1 VNSGYVNL
9 LREIYLDALK
19 NREQKISRVKD
30 SNFNS
35 ILKEASSRWIHYGP
49 SPAACVTAGVDSS
62 WNKRAYQGLN
72 LYAIGA
78 VAVSSANY
86 ILATE
91 YEDEIAD
98 SARNESLETKAMNME
113 ATVAQ
118 KAAATEKADIICID
132 GSIIA
137 RLNKTGSLSAQE
149 SAKKYGDSVFIAKS
163 SESRSQFAPFGSR
176 AGDIYYYGHAS
187 RTTPGFSRPE
197 EIQTSYGRI
206 FELYAR
212 LREST
217 PMIRIEIPKSTD
229 VEDVKGLL
237 DSLAYHS
244 VGGYPYCLKLAH
256 NTCKIS
262 NEDIDRIASI
272 FRLQNENGARDAL
285 NE

>member
-1 VNSGYVNL
+1 VNSGYLNL
-9 LREIYLDALK
+9 LREIYLDALR
-19 NREQKISRVKD
+19 NREQKISRVRD

-35 ILKEASSRWIHYGP
+35 ILMEAASRWVHYRP
-49 SPAACVTAGVDSS
+49 SPAPCLTAGVDSS

-72 LYAIGA
+72 LYAIDA
-78 VAVSSANY
+78 VAVSSSND
-86 ILATE
+86 ILASE
-91 YEDEIAD
+91 YEDDMAD
-98 SARNESLETKAMNME
+98 SARNESLETKAMGME

-118 KAAATEKADIICID
+118 KAAATEKAEIICID

-137 RLNKTGSLSAQE
+137 RLNTTGFLSAQE
-149 SAKKYGDSVFIAKS
+149 SAKKYGNSIFIAKS
-163 SESRSQFAPFGSR
+163 SESRSQFAPLGSR
-176 AGDIYYYGHAS
+176 AGDIYYYSHAS
-187 RTTPGFSRPE
+187 KTSPGFSRPE

-206 FELYAR
+206 FEVYAR
-212 LREST
+212 IREST
-217 PMIRIEIPKSTD
+217 QMIRIEIPKSTD

-237 DSLAYHS
+237 DGLAYHS

-256 NTCKIS
+256 NACKIS

>member
-1 VNSGYVNL
+1 L
-9 LREIYLDALK
+9 LREIYLDALR
-19 NREQKISRVKD
+19 NREQKISKVRD

-35 ILKEASSRWIHYGP
+35 ILKEAESRWIRYEP
-49 SPAACVTAGVDSS
+49 SPATCVTAGVDSS

-72 LYAIGA
+72 LYAIDA
-78 VAVSSANY
+78 VAVSSTND
-86 ILATE
+86 ILASE

-98 SARNESLETKAMNME
+98 SARNESLETKAMGME
-113 ATVAQ
+113 AEVAQ

-137 RLNKTGSLSAQE
+137 RLNKTGSTSAQE
-149 SAKKYGDSVFIAKS
+149 SAKKYGDSLFIAKS
-163 SESRSQFAPFGSR
+163 SESRSQFASLGSR
-176 AGDIYYYGHAS
+176 AGDIYYYSHAS
-187 RTTPGFSRPE
+187 KTSPGFSGPE

-206 FELYAR
+206 FEVYAR

-217 PMIRIEIPKSTD
+217 PVIRIEIPKNTE
-229 VEDVKGLL
+229 VEVVKGLL
-237 DSLAYHS
+237 DGLAYRS

-256 NTCKIS
+256 NACKIS

-272 FRLQNENGARDAL
+272 FRLRNENGARDAL

>member
-1 VNSGYVNL
+1 M

-19 NREQKISRVKD
+19 NREQKISRVRD
-30 SNFNS
+30 SDFDS
-35 ILKEASSRWIHYGP
+35 ILKEAASRWIHCEP
-49 SPAACVTAGVDSS
+49 SPAPCLTAGVDSS

-72 LYAIGA
+72 LYAIDA
-78 VAVSSANY
+78 VAVSSSND
-86 ILATE
+86 ILASE
-91 YEDEIAD
+91 YENEIAD
-98 SARNESLETKAMNME
+98 SARNESLETKAMAME

-137 RLNKTGSLSAQE
+137 RLNKTGSISAQE
-149 SAKKYGDSVFIAKS
+149 SAKKYANSIFVAKS
-163 SESRSQFAPFGSR
+163 SESRSQFASLGSK
-176 AGDIYYYGHAS
+176 AGDIYYYSHAS
-187 RTTPGFSRPE
+187 KTSPGFSKPE

-206 FELYAR
+206 FEVYAR

-237 DSLAYHS
+237 DGLAYHS

-256 NTCKIS
+256 NACKIS

>member
-1 VNSGYVNL
+1 M
-9 LREIYLDALK
+9 LREIYLDALR
-19 NREQKISRVKD
+19 NREQKISKVRD

-35 ILKEASSRWIHYGP
+35 ILKEAESRWIRYEP
-49 SPAACVTAGVDSS
+49 SPATCVTAGVDSS

-72 LYAIGA
+72 LYAIDA
-78 VAVSSANY
+78 VAVSSTND
-86 ILATE
+86 ILASE

-98 SARNESLETKAMNME
+98 SARNESLETKAMGME
-113 ATVAQ
+113 AEVAQ

-137 RLNKTGSLSAQE
+137 RLNKTGSASAQE
-149 SAKKYGDSVFIAKS
+149 SAKKYGDSLFIAKS
-163 SESRSQFAPFGSR
+163 SESRSQFAPLGSR
-176 AGDIYYYGHAS
+176 AGDIYYYSHAS
-187 RTTPGFSRPE
+187 KTSPGFSGPE

-206 FELYAR
+206 FEVYAR

-217 PMIRIEIPKSTD
+217 PVIRIEIPKNTE
-229 VEDVKGLL
+229 VEVVKGLL
-237 DSLAYHS
+237 DGLAYRS

-256 NTCKIS
+256 NACKIS

-272 FRLQNENGARDAL
+272 FRLRNENGARDAL

>member
-1 VNSGYVNL
+1 M
-9 LREIYLDALK
+9 LREIYLDALR
-19 NREQKISRVKD
+19 NREQKISKVRD

-35 ILKEASSRWIHYGP
+35 ILKEAESRWIRYEP
-49 SPAACVTAGVDSS
+49 SPATCVTAGVDSS

-72 LYAIGA
+72 LYAIDA
-78 VAVSSANY
+78 VAVSSTND
-86 ILATE
+86 ILASE

-98 SARNESLETKAMNME
+98 SARNESLETKAMGME
-113 ATVAQ
+113 AEVAQ

-137 RLNKTGSLSAQE
+137 RLNKTGSISAQE
-149 SAKKYGDSVFIAKS
+149 SAKKYGDSLFIAKS
-163 SESRSQFAPFGSR
+163 SESRSQFASLGSR
-176 AGDIYYYGHAS
+176 AGDIYYYSHAS
-187 RTTPGFSRPE
+187 KTSPGFSGPE

-206 FELYAR
+206 FEVYAR

-217 PMIRIEIPKSTD
+217 PVIRIEIPKNTE
-229 VEDVKGLL
+229 VEVVKGLL
-237 DSLAYHS
+237 DGLAYRS

-256 NTCKIS
+256 NACKIS

-272 FRLQNENGARDAL
+272 FRLRNENGARDAL